1 MIRGRIDINDIKR
14 YTFFRCCFTAAL
26 NVLWSFIDFMLFGSA
41 FQSLIA
47 LKKKDEGSIPLM
59 FETMKVKM

>member
-1 MIRGRIDINDIKR
+1 
-14 YTFFRCCFTAAL
+14 
-26 NVLWSFIDFMLFGSA
+26 MLFGSA

-59 FETMKVKM
+59 FETMKVKNVR